1 MYRHTLVVTLP
12 PAAYVDAEISDE
24 RALTI
29 ATNLAGG
36 MEVQAPLG
44 MSAHW
49 FRYTLPVDLLHQGY
63 NSLEVSTT
71 AMCPSAGFQ
80 RSVSGEAPNLIS

>member
-36 MEVQAPLG
+36 MEVQAPLS

-49 FRYTLPVDLLHQGY
+49 FRYTLPVDLLRQGY
-63 NSLEVSTT
+63 NSLEVSTA
-71 AMCPSAGFQ
+71 AMCPSAGFE
-80 RSVSGEAPNLIS
+80 RSVSGEAPNL